1 MKLYVFEY
9 VAPVTRNYH
18 DGGGLVIITDR
29 DPLEAWRGSELYVD
43 PRKHYGKADWA
54 EADIDLSSPDAVY
67 DVDADE
73 ERVFVFPDSGCC

>member
-1 MKLYVFEY
+1 MKIYVFEY

-29 DPLEAWRGSELYVD
+29 DPMEAWRASELYVD
-43 PRKHYGKADWA
+43 PRKHYGKAD